1 VYRSLLA
8 SGVDAHIAWLVCAVP
23 AAADWCGCA
32 PRMFYHLPT
41 YAILDEC
48 TSAVSD
54 DVTDKIY
61 ETCANLGITLF
72 TIAHQKTVIKHHKLV
87 LRFDGKG
94 GWKLQSSAQDPM
106 WGDRT

>member
-1 VYRSLLA
+1 
-8 SGVDAHIAWLVCAVP
+8 
-23 AAADWCGCA
+23 
-32 PRMFYHLPT
+32 MFYHLPT